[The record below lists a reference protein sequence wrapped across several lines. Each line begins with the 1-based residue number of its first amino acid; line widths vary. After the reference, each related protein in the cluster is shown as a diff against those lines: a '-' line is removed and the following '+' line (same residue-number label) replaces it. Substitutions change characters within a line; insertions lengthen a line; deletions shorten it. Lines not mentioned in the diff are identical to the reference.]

1 VSEEL
6 PTSLLMFI
14 AQRYAEGRIYDGIRA
29 AGFDDF
35 TIAQGRLAMG
45 IDPEGTRLTV
55 LADRAH
61 VAKQTATA
69 LVDSL
74 ERSGYVERVPDPL
87 DGRARLVRITARGR
101 EVIPVARA
109 NEQAIEQEWT
119 AYLGP
124 RRMRQ
129 LREALELLRIVT
141 DPYMDDGARTPS
153 ARNGDRGPRGWQ
165 AGYET

>member
-1 VSEEL
+1 MSDEL

-14 AQRYAEGRIYDGIRA
+14 AQRYAEGRIYDAIRA
-29 AGFDDF
+29 AGYDDF

-129 LREALELLRIVT
+129 LREALELLRAVT
-141 DPYMDDGARTPS
+141 DPYADDEARTTS
-153 ARNGDRGPRGWQ
+153 RRYDDRGPRGWQ

>member
-1 VSEEL
+1 MSEEL

-69 LVDSL
+69 LVDNL

-129 LREALELLRIVT
+129 LREALELLRAVT
-141 DPYMDDGARTPS
+141 DPYADDEVRTPS
-153 ARNGDRGPRGWQ
+153 ARNGDRGARGWQ

>member
-1 VSEEL
+1 MADEL
-6 PTSLLMFI
+6 PTSVLMFI
-14 AQRYAEGRIYDGIRA
+14 AQRYAEGRIYDAIRA
-29 AGFDDF
+29 AGYADF
-35 TIAQGRLAMG
+35 TIAQLRLAAR
-45 IDPEGTRLTV
+45 IDPQGTRPSV

-87 DGRARLVRITARGR
+87 DGRARLVRLPLGGR
-101 EVIPVARA
+101 ELIPIARA
-109 NEQAIEQEWT
+109 NEQAIEQEWA

-129 LREALELLRIVT
+129 LRRPWNV
-141 DPYMDDGARTPS
+141 YVR
-153 ARNGDRGPRGWQ
+153 
-165 AGYET
+165 

>member
-1 VSEEL
+1 MSREL

-14 AQRYAEGRIYDGIRA
+14 AQRYAEGRIYDGIRE

-35 TIAQGRLAMG
+35 TIAQGRLAAG

-55 LADRAH
+55 LADRAR

-69 LVDSL
+69 LVDNL
-74 ERSGYVERVPDPL
+74 ERAGYVERVPDPL
-87 DGRARLVRITARGR
+87 DGRARLVRITARGW

-109 NEQAIEQEWT
+109 NEQAVEQEWA

-129 LREALELLRIVT
+129 LREALELLRAVT
-141 DPYMDDGARTPS
+141 DPYADDETPNPAS
-153 ARNGDRGPRGWQ
+153 RDATRGPRGWQ
-165 AGYET
+165 SGSET

>member
-1 VSEEL
+1 MSEEL

-69 LVDSL
+69 LVDNL

-119 AYLGP
+119 AYLGT

-129 LREALELLRIVT
+129 LREALELLRAVT
-141 DPYMDDGARTPS
+141 DPYADDEARTPI
-153 ARNGDRGPRGWQ
+153 ARKGDRGARGWQ
-165 AGYET
+165 AG

>member
-1 VSEEL
+1 VSEQL

-14 AQRYAEGRIYDGIRA
+14 AQRYAEGRIYHAIRA

-129 LREALELLRIVT
+129 LREALELLRAVT
-141 DPYMDDGARTPS
+141 DPYVDDEARTAS
-153 ARNGDRGPRGWQ
+153 ARNGDRAPRGWQ

>member
-1 VSEEL
+1 MSEEL

-69 LVDSL
+69 LVDNL

-129 LREALELLRIVT
+129 LREALELLRVVT
-141 DPYMDDGARTPS
+141 DPYADDEVRTPS
-153 ARNGDRGPRGWQ
+153 ARNRDRGPRGWQ

>member
-1 VSEEL
+1 MSEEL

-69 LVDSL
+69 LVDNL

-129 LREALELLRIVT
+129 LREALELLRVVT
-141 DPYMDDGARTPS
+141 DPYADDQARSPS

-165 AGYET
+165 AGYEP